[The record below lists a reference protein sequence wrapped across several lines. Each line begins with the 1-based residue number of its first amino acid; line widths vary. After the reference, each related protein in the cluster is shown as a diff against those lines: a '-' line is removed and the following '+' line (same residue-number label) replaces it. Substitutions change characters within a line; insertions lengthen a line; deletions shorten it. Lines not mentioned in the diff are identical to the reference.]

1 MERFDAVVVGAGPA
15 GSTAAHLLAR
25 AGTRVLLVDK
35 ATFPRDKPCGGGVT
49 MRAARL
55 LPCSIDEVV
64 EDEVDRLEVRF
75 RYGTAFERRGKQAF
89 ALMTQRRR
97 LDAHLAEQAARAGA
111 DFRDGVKVTDVRREN
126 GAVALAVDGKEIGAR
141 SLVVA
146 DGANGTTAREVGL
159 DGGIVHGI
167 ALEGNVPHAAAPRE
181 RYRGRMLLE
190 LGDIPGGYGWVFP
203 KGDHV
208 NVGVGGWQT
217 EGPRLR
223 EHLDKVCRA
232 HGLDTAS
239 VGELRGYRLPMRRP
253 DKRIA
258 DGPVALIGDAGGL
271 LDPFSGDGM
280 YEAFASARLVA
291 AAIEDLLAGRAQGLE
306 PYATAVDRA
315 IGPLTAAGWGAK
327 AALDRFPRTTF
338 AAARLPLT
346 WRGLEKILMGDIGH
360 PGAAKGAERRA
371 LKLIEAL
378 ARRAGDPGRAY
389 RIRAA

>member
-1 MERFDAVVVGAGPA
+1 VERFDAVVVGAGPA
-15 GSTAAHLLAR
+15 GSTAAQLLAR
-25 AGTRVLLVDK
+25 SGTRVLLVDK

-55 LPCSIDEVV
+55 LPCPIDEVV

-75 RYGTAFERRGKQAF
+75 RYGSAFERTGKQPF

-111 DFRDGVKVTDVRREN
+111 DFRDATKVTDVRREN
-126 GAVALAVDGKEIGAR
+126 GGVTLAIGGMEIRTRA
-141 SLVVA
+141 LVVA
-146 DGANGTTAREVGL
+146 DGANGTTAKALGL
-159 DGGIVHGI
+159 DGGIVHGV
-167 ALEGNVPHAAAPRE
+167 ALEGNVPYTVAPRQ
-181 RYRGRMLLE
+181 RFRGRMLLE

-223 EHLDKVCRA
+223 EHLDKLCRA
-232 HGLDTAS
+232 HALDPSA

-291 AAIEDLLAGRAQGLE
+291 AAVEDLLAERAPSLE

-327 AALDRFPRTTF
+327 AALDRFPRATF

-346 WRGLEKILMGDIGH
+346 WRGLEKILMGEIGH
-360 PGAAKGAERRA
+360 PGAARGAERRA

-389 RIRAA
+389 RLEAA